1 MLRVH
6 LASVGT
12 DHTNPLILCADQ
24 LSGRTLYGKPKRA
37 STVEQQALVSE
48 THAAL
53 QDGIVDKLKLL
64 NYEQDFC
71 KPK

>member
-1 MLRVH
+1 MQ
-6 LASVGT
+6 LAVGT
-12 DHTNPLILCADQ
+12 DHINCVVVCADQ
-24 LSGRTLYGKPKRA
+24 LSRRTLYGKAKR
-37 STVEQQALVSE
+37 SKSLQQPVLVSQ
-48 THAAL
+48 TTPTL